1 MIAVEPVLRTASKV
15 TGSDRC
21 RGDASAVSVAS
32 RRQRRPT
39 FQRKELNGERV
50 GQMRKPDKGHTVP
63 SASQA
68 YYGWRIVAAVF
79 VLATFGW
86 GVGFYGPPIFLH
98 AVIETRGWPL
108 ALVSTAV
115 TVHFVFGAL
124 VVANLPNLYRRF
136 GISAVTKM
144 GCIALA
150 TGTIGWAIARQPWQ
164 LFLATLLSGTGW
176 ATMGAAAVNAI
187 IAPWFVKARPAALAS
202 AYNGASIGGV
212 VFSPLWVA
220 AIDLLGFA
228 DAAVAIG
235 LVMVATMWALADVYF
250 SKKPEDLA
258 LAADGNAPGALAA
271 SVISPFVK
279 PLPGNVLWRDR
290 SFITLAGGMALGLFA
305 QIGLLAPLVF
315 APGAGARRA
324 SRRAR
329 RQRSVSIGN
338 CGAHAIRLA
347 DAHRRRSEAVR
358 VGELRGADRR
368 LPGIFVRGRT
378 ERAAVASGRRVV
390 RFWHRQWHL
399 PAASDRA
406 SRVRERRRCPCGSD
420 DRRRQPRNICI
431 RAGGV
436 RADPRIRAAGG
447 RGNARSCAVSI
458 PDRRGNPGRFDWVLP
473 ARKTAFLTQTSNAH
487 V

>member
-1 MIAVEPVLRTASKV
+1 
-15 TGSDRC
+15 
-21 RGDASAVSVAS
+21 
-32 RRQRRPT
+32 
-39 FQRKELNGERV
+39 
-50 GQMRKPDKGHTVP
+50 VP

-98 AVIETRGWPL
+98 AVREARGWPL

-164 LFLATLLSGTGW
+164 LFLATLLSGAGW

-187 IAPWFVKARPAALAS
+187 IAPWFVNARPAALAS

-220 AIDLLGFA
+220 AIGLLGFA
-228 DAAVAIG
+228 DAAIVIG
-235 LVMVATMWALADVYF
+235 LIMVATIWVLAGIYY

-258 LAADGNAPGALAA
+258 LAADGNAPGTLAA
-271 SVISPFVK
+271 SVISPLVK
-279 PLPGNVLWRDR
+279 PLPGNALWRDR

-305 QIGLLAPLVF
+305 QIGLLAHLFSLLVP
-315 APGAGARRA
+315 ALGAQVAGLAA
-324 SRRAR
+324 SAA
-329 RQRSVSIGN
+329 S
-338 CGAHAIRLA
+338 AIAGRTLFGWLMPA
-347 DAHRRRSEAVR
+347 
-358 VGELRGADRR
+358 GADRR
-368 LPGIFVRGRT
+368 LFASASYVVQIVGSLAFLSAAGQNMPLLLLGVVLFGFGIGNGTYLPPLIAQVEFVKDDVARVVPMIVAVSQGIYAFAPAVFGLIR
-378 ERAAVASGRRVV
+378 EFAPQAAATTPAAAPYLFLTAAAIQAASIGCFLLGRR
-390 RFWHRQWHL
+390 
-399 PAASDRA
+399 
-406 SRVRERRRCPCGSD
+406 
-420 DRRRQPRNICI
+420 
-431 RAGGV
+431 
-436 RADPRIRAAGG
+436 
-447 RGNARSCAVSI
+447 RS
-458 PDRRGNPGRFDWVLP
+458 
-473 ARKTAFLTQTSNAH
+473 
-487 V
+487 

>member
-1 MIAVEPVLRTASKV
+1 M
-15 TGSDRC
+15 
-21 RGDASAVSVAS
+21 
-32 RRQRRPT
+32 
-39 FQRKELNGERV
+39 
-50 GQMRKPDKGHTVP
+50 P

-98 AVIETRGWPL
+98 AVREARGWPL

-164 LFLATLLSGTGW
+164 LFLATLLSGAGW

-187 IAPWFVKARPAALAS
+187 IAPWFVNARPAALAS

-220 AIDLLGFA
+220 AIGLLGFA
-228 DAAVAIG
+228 DAAIVIG
-235 LVMVATMWALADVYF
+235 LIMVATIWVLAGIYY

-258 LAADGNAPGALAA
+258 LAADGNAPGTLAA
-271 SVISPFVK
+271 SVISPLVK
-279 PLPGNVLWRDR
+279 PLPGNALWRDR

-305 QIGLLAPLVF
+305 QIGLLAHLFSLLVP
-315 APGAGARRA
+315 ALGAQVAGLAA
-324 SRRAR
+324 SAA
-329 RQRSVSIGN
+329 SAS
-338 CGAHAIRLA
+338 AIAGRTLFGWLMPA
-347 DAHRRRSEAVR
+347 
-358 VGELRGADRR
+358 GADRR
-368 LPGIFVRGRT
+368 LFASASYVVQIVGSLAFLSAAGQNMPLLLLGVVLFGFGIGNGTYLPPLIAQVEFVKDDVARVVPMIVAVSQGIYAFAPAVFGLIR
-378 ERAAVASGRRVV
+378 EFAPQAAATTPAAAPYLFLTAAAIQAASIGCFLLGRR
-390 RFWHRQWHL
+390 
-399 PAASDRA
+399 
-406 SRVRERRRCPCGSD
+406 
-420 DRRRQPRNICI
+420 
-431 RAGGV
+431 
-436 RADPRIRAAGG
+436 
-447 RGNARSCAVSI
+447 RS
-458 PDRRGNPGRFDWVLP
+458 
-473 ARKTAFLTQTSNAH
+473 
-487 V
+487 

>member
-1 MIAVEPVLRTASKV
+1 M
-15 TGSDRC
+15 
-21 RGDASAVSVAS
+21 
-32 RRQRRPT
+32 
-39 FQRKELNGERV
+39 
-50 GQMRKPDKGHTVP
+50 P

-124 VVANLPNLYRRF
+124 VVANLPTLYGRF
-136 GISAVTKM
+136 GISAVTKT

-150 TGTIGWAIARQPWQ
+150 MGTIGWAIARQPWQ
-164 LFLATLLSGTGW
+164 LFLATLLSGAGW

-220 AIDLLGFA
+220 AIGLLGFA

-235 LVMVATMWALADVYF
+235 LVMVATMWVLADVYF

-271 SVISPFVK
+271 SVISPLVK
-279 PLPGNVLWRDR
+279 PLPGNALWRDR

-305 QIGLLAPLVF
+305 QIGLLAHLFSLLVP
-315 APGAGARRA
+315 ALGVQVAGLAA
-324 SRRAR
+324 SAA
-329 RQRSVSIGN
+329 SAS
-338 CGAHAIRLA
+338 AI
-347 DAHRRRSEAVR
+347 
-358 VGELRGADRR
+358 VGRTLFGWLMPAGADRR
-368 LPGIFVRGRT
+368 LFASASYVVQIAGSLAFLFAAGQNVPLLLLGVVLFGFGIGNGTYLPPLIAQVEFVKYDVARVLPMIVAVSQSIYAFAPAVFGLIREFAPQAGAT
-378 ERAAVASGRRVV
+378 TPEAAPYLFLTAAAIQVASIGCFLLGRR
-390 RFWHRQWHL
+390 R
-399 PAASDRA
+399 SG
-406 SRVRERRRCPCGSD
+406 RE
-420 DRRRQPRNICI
+420 
-431 RAGGV
+431 
-436 RADPRIRAAGG
+436 
-447 RGNARSCAVSI
+447 
-458 PDRRGNPGRFDWVLP
+458 
-473 ARKTAFLTQTSNAH
+473 TS
-487 V
+487 

>member
-1 MIAVEPVLRTASKV
+1 
-15 TGSDRC
+15 
-21 RGDASAVSVAS
+21 
-32 RRQRRPT
+32 
-39 FQRKELNGERV
+39 
-50 GQMRKPDKGHTVP
+50 VP

-98 AVIETRGWPL
+98 AVREARGWPL

-164 LFLATLLSGTGW
+164 LFLATLLSGAGW

-187 IAPWFVKARPAALAS
+187 IAPWFVNARPAALAS

-220 AIDLLGFA
+220 AIGLLGFA
-228 DAAVAIG
+228 DAAIVIG
-235 LVMVATMWALADVYF
+235 LIMVATIWVLAGIYY

-258 LAADGNAPGALAA
+258 LAADGNAPGTLAA
-271 SVISPFVK
+271 SVISPLVK
-279 PLPGNVLWRDR
+279 PLPGNALWRDR

-305 QIGLLAPLVF
+305 QIGLLAHLFSLLVP
-315 APGAGARRA
+315 ALGAQVAGLAA
-324 SRRAR
+324 SAA
-329 RQRSVSIGN
+329 SAS
-338 CGAHAIRLA
+338 AIAGRTLFGWLMPA
-347 DAHRRRSEAVR
+347 
-358 VGELRGADRR
+358 GADRR
-368 LPGIFVRGRT
+368 LFASASYVVQIVGSLAFLSAAGQNMPLLLLGVVLFGFGIGNGTYLPPLIAQVEFVKDDVARVVPMIVAVSQGIYAFAPAVFGLIR
-378 ERAAVASGRRVV
+378 EFAPQAAATTPAAAPYLFLTAAAIQAASIGCFLLGRR
-390 RFWHRQWHL
+390 
-399 PAASDRA
+399 
-406 SRVRERRRCPCGSD
+406 
-420 DRRRQPRNICI
+420 
-431 RAGGV
+431 
-436 RADPRIRAAGG
+436 
-447 RGNARSCAVSI
+447 RS
-458 PDRRGNPGRFDWVLP
+458 
-473 ARKTAFLTQTSNAH
+473 
-487 V
+487 

>member
-1 MIAVEPVLRTASKV
+1 M
-15 TGSDRC
+15 
-21 RGDASAVSVAS
+21 
-32 RRQRRPT
+32 
-39 FQRKELNGERV
+39 
-50 GQMRKPDKGHTVP
+50 P

-124 VVANLPNLYRRF
+124 VVANLPNLYGRF
-136 GISAVTKM
+136 GISAVTKT

-150 TGTIGWAIARQPWQ
+150 MGTIGWAIARQPWQ
-164 LFLATLLSGTGW
+164 LFLATLLSGAGW
-176 ATMGAAAVNAI
+176 ATMGAAAVNAV

-220 AIDLLGFA
+220 GIGLLGFA

-235 LVMVATMWALADVYF
+235 LVMVATMWVLADVYF

-271 SVISPFVK
+271 SVISPLVK
-279 PLPGNVLWRDR
+279 PLPGNALWRDR

-305 QIGLLAPLVF
+305 QIGLLAHLFSLLVP
-315 APGAGARRA
+315 ALGVQVAGLAA
-324 SRRAR
+324 SAA
-329 RQRSVSIGN
+329 SAS
-338 CGAHAIRLA
+338 AI
-347 DAHRRRSEAVR
+347 
-358 VGELRGADRR
+358 VGRTLFGWLMPVGADRR
-368 LPGIFVRGRT
+368 LFASASYVVQIVGSLAFLFAAGQNVPLLLLGVVLFGFGIGNGTYLPPLIAQVEFVKDDVARVVPMIVAVSQGTYAFAPAVFGLIRELAPQAGAT
-378 ERAAVASGRRVV
+378 TPEAAPYLFLTAAAIQVASIWCFLLGRR
-390 RFWHRQWHL
+390 RSGRE
-399 PAASDRA
+399 AS
-406 SRVRERRRCPCGSD
+406 
-420 DRRRQPRNICI
+420 
-431 RAGGV
+431 
-436 RADPRIRAAGG
+436 
-447 RGNARSCAVSI
+447 
-458 PDRRGNPGRFDWVLP
+458 
-473 ARKTAFLTQTSNAH
+473 
-487 V
+487 